1 MRSLVDVSVLF
12 AAAVDQLGNHE
23 AAFLPVHRFTRGQHQ
38 EFCSIHS
45 LADGSAALFDLF

>member
-38 EFCSIHS
+38 EFC
-45 LADGSAALFDLF
+45 LTDTLVDCFFTLLDFV